1 MSILTQLVQK
11 SIENLLNLDI
21 SEGVGEF
28 IEGGMEIMTGFL
40 CDLVKCRLEEMDD
53 FIFENSE
60 ARKDWK
66 VVQKGRKRSILT
78 KAGEVTYSRRYYEN
92 KEIGL
97 KAYLVD
103 ALAGIEKFSKIET
116 EYALELIRNAAE
128 MSYEKAGK
136 SRDTAQVSKTA
147 VMNKTRQAEDYRL
160 PVEECNLSVKC
171 VHIQADEDHIHMAEG
186 SSAIAKIAVIY
197 SEKKA
202 LTRTRNLLVDKRI
215 CTSFDE
221 NNTDFWYR
229 IQDAIHEKYGVRD
242 DLKVYIHGDG
252 ANWIKTGLQV
262 IPNSEPVLD
271 TFHLKRK
278 LNGICGGK
286 YSGTLC
292 SLIAANKFRQI
303 RILLDTLVAGGE
315 TTEQDAKDL
324 YMYLNQNR
332 LGAVNAFKPGIGSS
346 CAEGLVSHNLS
357 ERFSRKPCGWGKKGL
372 STILSLRTF
381 YLNKG
386 ELSPENMLHSG
397 EVVAD
402 IESMRREYHA
412 KCFYEPEHNVNI
424 TALTPDAHKLT
435 WLKKIAR
442 NFSL

>member
-171 VHIQADEDHIHMAEG
+171 VHIQADEDHIHNHF
-186 SSAIAKIAVIY
+186 SINQ
-197 SEKKA
+197 
-202 LTRTRNLLVDKRI
+202 R
-215 CTSFDE
+215 
-221 NNTDFWYR
+221 YR
-229 IQDAIHEKYGVRD
+229 IPEILYLSKDLVRCF
-242 DLKVYIHGDG
+242 
-252 ANWIKTGLQV
+252 IK
-262 IPNSEPVLD
+262 S
-271 TFHLKRK
+271 
-278 LNGICGGK
+278 
-286 YSGTLC
+286 
-292 SLIAANKFRQI
+292 I
-303 RILLDTLVAGGE
+303 RISLCIPFAPVFNSD
-315 TTEQDAKDL
+315 
-324 YMYLNQNR
+324 
-332 LGAVNAFKPGIGSS
+332 FFSS
-346 CAEGLVSHNLS
+346 GYE
-357 ERFSRKPCGWGKKGL
+357 FRKQ
-372 STILSLRTF
+372 F
-381 YLNKG
+381 
-386 ELSPENMLHSG
+386 
-397 EVVAD
+397 
-402 IESMRREYHA
+402 
-412 KCFYEPEHNVNI
+412 
-424 TALTPDAHKLT
+424 
-435 WLKKIAR
+435 
-442 NFSL
+442 